1 MQHLANVSEHQLL
14 GERSVL
20 NQVEERR
27 DASVVA
33 TSDVVQALQISKKS
47 YQNIFYE
54 YTRFKKFKNHHY
66 LKSIP
71 FFKTWP
77 ETRLLDL
84 NDDMGDVQYLK
95 NDIVYGMDET
105 SGVFYV
111 VVEGKLVLETCIEID
126 TYNKFPSSAKEWKVT
141 KKTKKYIYKLREVR
155 AGDYFGHEEII
166 LNVNRRI

>member
-1 MQHLANVSEHQLL
+1 LANVSEHQLL

-27 DASVVA
+27 DANVVA
-33 TSDVVQALQISKKS
+33 KSDVVQALQISKKS

-54 YTRFKKFKNHHY
+54 YTRFKKFKSHHY

-84 NDDMGDVQYLK
+84 NDDMGDIQYLK
-95 NDIVYGMDET
+95 NDIVYGMD
-105 SGVFYV
+105 
-111 VVEGKLVLETCIEID
+111 
-126 TYNKFPSSAKEWKVT
+126 
-141 KKTKKYIYKLREVR
+141 
-155 AGDYFGHEEII
+155 
-166 LNVNRRI
+166 